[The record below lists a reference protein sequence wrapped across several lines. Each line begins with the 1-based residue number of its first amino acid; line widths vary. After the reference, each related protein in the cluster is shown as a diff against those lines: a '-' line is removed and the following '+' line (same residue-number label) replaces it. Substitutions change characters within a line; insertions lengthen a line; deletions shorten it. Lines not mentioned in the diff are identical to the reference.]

1 MAIIQVNLCWM
12 TYPVENCRIF
22 VGAKFYPNALVEG
35 NLYVKIREKM
45 LEFWSN
51 DSTYTVSI

>member
-1 MAIIQVNLCWM
+1 M